1 MCPIV
6 LVHVDQLWSYPQRV
20 DRYVDNGSKALQN
33 DFFSGSPLASEE
45 GLGHNQRP
53 GMMYADRAS
62 GRPDEASIE
71 ARVVLYPE
79 GGEPEISEVSA
90 GSTGAAGAKLT
101 KLVASSV
108 SELRGRV
115 PEAAVREVVENLIH
129 AGYKGVVISV
139 LDGGNTVRVSD
150 KGPGIGQKERAF
162 EYGFSG
168 ASPETLP
175 QIRGIGAGLGMAR
188 AAAEKAGGT
197 VAIEDN
203 MGGGAV
209 VTISVPTE
217 QGGEGKAQAPR
228 APVGRPRQ
236 RYPDA
241 VPKMNI
247 TGRQEKV
254 LITVLESG
262 EVGPS
267 TVAERL
273 EISVSTAYRDLSQLE
288 EQGLV
293 SAAESGKRIITPL
306 GRDVVEAIVADW
318 VK

>member
-1 MCPIV
+1 
-6 LVHVDQLWSYPQRV
+6 
-20 DRYVDNGSKALQN
+20 
-33 DFFSGSPLASEE
+33 
-45 GLGHNQRP
+45 
-53 GMMYADRAS
+53 MMYADRAS
-62 GRPDEASIE
+62 GRAADVDID
-71 ARVVLYPE
+71 ARVVLYPQA
-79 GGEPEISEVSA
+79 GEPEISEVSA
-90 GSTGAAGAKLT
+90 ASAGAAAAKLT
-101 KLVASSV
+101 KLVANSV
-108 SELRGRV
+108 GELRGRV
-115 PEAAVREVVENLIH
+115 PEGAVREVVENLIH

-150 KGPGIGQKERAF
+150 KGPGVDQKERAF
-162 EYGFSG
+162 EFGFSG
-168 ASPETLP
+168 AVPEVLP

-188 AAAEKAGGT
+188 AAVEKVGGT
-197 VAIEDN
+197 ITIEDN
-203 MGGGAV
+203 IGGGTV

-217 QGGEGKAQAPR
+217 KDGNGDGEARAPR
-228 APVGRPRQ
+228 SPVGRPKH

-247 TGRQEKV
+247 SGRQEKV